1 MLEIIYRIYKA
12 IDDKDRLDYI
22 KDNPY
27 SILDNKVQIDM
38 DCIICESRDHFK
50 HLIKEQY
57 SDDILFRRP
66 KNAKTGDLYC
76 TIIGEHCYNVERYFS
91 KTVFKCDC
99 CGAEVTTFSNDYI
112 GLSNYDFE
120 RLGGKTKYIDKRF
133 CSNECK
139 HKYVDAEV
147 LKLDPNDPD
156 LVGWITP
163 DSFQNAN
170 KNGYIY
176 KITKRSTGEFYIGE
190 TVNAPVFR
198 WGQHLKTERFPIENI
213 EDYIFEVIHICSA
226 TENRFE
232 VEKKYIQEYYAKDPK
247 HSLNISC
254 TANVVSTKQKLF

>member
-12 IDDKDRLDYI
+12 VDNKDKLEQI
-22 KDNPY
+22 KNNPY
-27 SILDNKVQIDM
+27 AILDNKVQLDM
-38 DCIICESRDHFK
+38 DCIVCESRDHFK
-50 HLIKEQY
+50 QLIKDQY
-57 SDDILFRRP
+57 GDDILFRRP
-66 KNAKTGDLYC
+66 KTAKTGDLYC

-139 HKYVDAEV
+139 HKYIDSEV

-156 LVGWITP
+156 LAGWITP

-226 TENRFE
+226 SENRFE